1 MSLRTLITTVFSGS
15 DGLDRFTAP
24 NVLKTDKMFLR
35 PKS

>member
-15 DGLDRFTAP
+15 DGLDLFTAP
-24 NVLKTDKMFLR
+24 SVLNTDKMFLS